1 MSSTDI
7 KRLEKYVPSNIIC
20 TLSHVD
26 YKVFPVK
33 CNPVSRAEMLRI
45 LHYFL
50 RTGETLPEIKKLL
63 LEVVDGKENDIS
75 DFVNSYK
82 QRKNTHIIEN
92 ILMILIGFF
101 IAVGLLKALNVARNE

>member
-1 MSSTDI
+1 MSSMDN
-7 KRLEKYVPSNIIC
+7 KRLEKYIPSNIIC
-20 TLSHVD
+20 TLSYVD
-26 YKVFPVK
+26 YKVFPIK
-33 CNPVSRAEMLRI
+33 CNPVTKTEMLRI

-50 RTGETLPEIKKLL
+50 RTGESLPEIKKLL

-92 ILMILIGFF
+92 ILMLFIGFF
-101 IAVGLLKALNVARNE
+101 IAFGLLKALTIIRNE